1 MTTTMAESDG
11 GRGVAFAWMGV
22 ATFVAVSTAAYG
34 PILLEMARD
43 WSRDDNYSHGFL
55 VPFVAAYFLWQ
66 RRGRLAELVP
76 QPSWA
81 GLPLLLLGLAALV
94 VGEVGAEQ
102 FTKRISFFVVLGGG
116 VVFLA
121 GWRWLRAV
129 AFPYAYLL
137 FMVPLP
143 YIVYDAVAFPLKL
156 FAARV
161 ATTVVANLGIPIYAE
176 GNVIYLEST
185 TLQVADACSGIRSL
199 MSLLALAAAFAHL
212 TQRSGWRRWIL
223 FLSAVPIAIATNMAR
238 IVGTAIL
245 ADRYGAK
252 VAMGFFHE
260 FAGLVVFGA
269 ALVLLFVVGAVLGR
283 VGRVSPEP
291 SP

>member
-1 MTTTMAESDG
+1 MTTMAAEMDP
-11 GRGVAFAWMGV
+11 RREALAAWIGI
-22 ATFVAVSTAAYG
+22 ACFVAVAIAAYG

-66 RRGRLAELVP
+66 RRERLAELAP
-76 QPSWA
+76 RPAWS

-94 VGEVGAEQ
+94 VGEIGAEQ
-102 FTKRISFFVVLGGG
+102 FTKRLSFLVVLGGG
-116 VVFLA
+116 IVFLA

-161 ATTVVANLGIPIYAE
+161 ATTVVAHLGIPIYAE

-199 MSLLALAAAFAHL
+199 MSLLALAAAFAYL
-212 TQRSGWRRWIL
+212 TQRSGWRRWLL
-223 FLSAVPIAIATNMAR
+223 FLAAIPIAIATNMAR

-269 ALVLLFVVGAVLGR
+269 ALVLLFLLGALVARIGGGAR
-283 VGRVSPEP
+283 ERPA
-291 SP
+291 

>member
-1 MTTTMAESDG
+1 MTTAIAQMDRRRNAPAAWIG
-11 GRGVAFAWMGV
+11 IVCFAMV
-22 ATFVAVSTAAYG
+22 VIAAYG
-34 PILLEMARD
+34 PILLEMGRD
-43 WSRDDNYSHGFL
+43 WSRDENYSHGFL

-66 RRGRLAELVP
+66 RRERLAALAP
-76 QPSWA
+76 RPAWS
-81 GLPLLLLGLAALV
+81 GILLLLLGLAGLV
-94 VGEVGAEQ
+94 VGEIGAEQ
-102 FTKRISFFVVLGGG
+102 FTKRLSLLVVLGGG
-116 VVFLA
+116 IAFLA

-156 FAARV
+156 FAARF

-199 MSLLALAAAFAHL
+199 MSLLALAAAFAYL
-212 TQRSGWRRWIL
+212 TQRSGWRRWLL
-223 FLSAVPIAIATNMAR
+223 FLSAIPIAIATNMVR
-238 IVGTAIL
+238 IIGTAAL

-260 FAGLVVFGA
+260 FAGLVVFGV
-269 ALVLLFVVGAVLGR
+269 ALVLLFGVAALLAR
-283 VGRVSPEP
+283 VGRRGTEGTA
-291 SP
+291 